1 MSYIHI
7 IVLFEIFIF
16 LIALY
21 FIMKIHMK
29 NSRISIEKDFIDM
42 YIESIEKMI
51 EKAGVSLSIKTYLII
66 LIVAPLITGIIVYF
80 LSQNAV
86 FSVLIGAFG
95 LFTPRGVV
103 ALIAYD
109 NQKKFEERYAKSLR
123 QLSASLEAGS
133 SILNAVTEVSA
144 CPFLHDTIRKKY
156 AKLSSDL
163 MMGVSVTDAFKS
175 FAEGTNSQD
184 AEDVALA
191 IDVQNAV
198 GGHEADVIR
207 DISNNIYSRIMLRR
221 ETKSILTDTT
231 IMVRVFDILPYIII
245 IGFTMLNKQ
254 FIEIYFSNPVYV
266 LVYIGFLV
274 TPLIGSLLN
283 HRTIKKIKK
292 ASCIL

>member
-95 LFTPRGVV
+95 LFTPRGIV

-156 AKLSSDL
+156 VKLSSDL

-292 ASCIL
+292 GA

>member
-21 FIMKIHMK
+21 FIMKMHMK
-29 NSRISIEKDFIDM
+29 NSRISKEKDFIDM

-109 NQKKFEERYAKSLR
+109 NKKKFEERYAKSLR

-163 MMGVSVTDAFKS
+163 MMGVSVTDTFKS

-207 DISNNIYSRIMLRR
+207 DISNNIYSRIILRR

-292 ASCIL
+292 GA